1 MNLRSLRIGA
11 RLGGA
16 FGVILAILA
25 LMVVIGNVLT
35 TQNKQKLIAGLERSN
50 AKAALVAT
58 MKSEL
63 LQSGISM
70 RNIGLQVDV
79 SEVQQEEARVKAQ
92 NKRYDE
98 AREKLAARGLIPDET
113 KIVDEIS
120 RIDQQIA
127 APFKEAIGQAL
138 AFNSE
143 GAAKVIAS
151 RID

>member
-58 MKSEL
+58 MKSAL

-70 RNIGLQVDV
+70 RNIGLQADV
-79 SEVQQEEARVKAQ
+79 SAMQQEEARVKAQ
-92 NKRYDE
+92 NKTQNKHND
-98 AREKLAARGLIPDET
+98 KTHKKQTTHKHNPDET

-127 APFKEAIGQAL
+127 APFKEAIGQA
-138 AFNSE
+138 
-143 GAAKVIAS
+143 
-151 RID
+151 